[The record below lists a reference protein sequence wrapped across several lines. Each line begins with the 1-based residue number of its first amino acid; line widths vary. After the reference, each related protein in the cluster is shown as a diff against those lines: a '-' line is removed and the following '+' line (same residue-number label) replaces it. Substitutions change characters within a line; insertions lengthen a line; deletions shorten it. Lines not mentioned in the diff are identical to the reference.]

1 MMLKSK
7 NPWSTF
13 SLSIMAVLTN
23 SDIAVDIGG
32 ASPGYPGSQLSIAKA
47 GETRCDAGNL
57 ASMLYNLFLPRRD
70 HISLNV
76 CPLESLLA

>member
-32 ASPGYPGSQLSIAKA
+32 AGLGYPGSQLSIAKA
-47 GETRCDAGNL
+47 GETRSDAGNL
-57 ASMLYNLFLPRRD
+57 ASMLYNLFF
-70 HISLNV
+70 
-76 CPLESLLA
+76 LAVTTQA